1 MLVIIG
7 KRLVHRRANAVGARR
22 GEDLGVAHAAGDALK
37 IAHKVAENIS
47 RVAVVKRRLCG
58 LRTAHRHPGLLGRYG
73 KLKIARERNLNA
85 AAGKVA
91 AGFFKRGGRLAY
103 RHVSYAH
110 SAERHAGV
118 DLIRM
123 PGEVSAAEGGRCEQ
137 NADYSYYQDG
147 LFSAA
152 RTFRLFLGF
161 GLFRLFCGFV
171 LASCHAVP
179 PFISSAYPYTPR

>member
-22 GEDLGVAHAAGDALK
+22 GEDLGIAHAAGDALK

-58 LRTAHRHPGLLGRYG
+58 LRAAHRHPGLLGRYG

-91 AGFFKRGGRLAY
+91 AGFFKRGGGVTC
-103 RHVSYAH
+103 RHIADAH
-110 SAERHAGV
+110 SAEGHAGV

-152 RTFRLFLGF
+152 RAFRLFLGF
-161 GLFRLFCGFV
+161 GLFRLFCCFM